1 MIAVRFDRANIYRDT
16 RLFKHKSETE
26 SKARPE
32 KSFFCELKHMERV
45 LSEELA

>member
-32 KSFFCELKHMERV
+32 KKLFMRNEAHGESFK
-45 LSEELA
+45 